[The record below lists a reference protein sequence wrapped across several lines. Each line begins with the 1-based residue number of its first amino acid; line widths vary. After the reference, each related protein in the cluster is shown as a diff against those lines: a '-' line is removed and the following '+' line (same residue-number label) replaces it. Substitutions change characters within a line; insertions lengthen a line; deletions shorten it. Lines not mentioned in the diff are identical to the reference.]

1 MNNID
6 KALYKLFADKTL
18 SEGCMYLY
26 NWVPRRAPWN
36 IVKIDKRIYKILWHE
51 PQLHD
56 VFKKAESIS
65 CNVKIDSKFNEIVFY
80 WEDNYWENVNVMFC
94 KYDSSLSLMN
104 QKKRTKQAIVG
115 LFS

>member
-51 PQLHD
+51 PQLHE
-56 VFKKAESIS
+56 VFRVAKEKKYWVHLFDCALVIT
-65 CNVKIDSKFNEIVFY
+65 Y
-80 WEDNYWENVNVMFC
+80 WECEDFIESKNISYNPT
-94 KYDSSLSLMN
+94 LSLMN

-115 LFS
+115 IFS